1 MKNEQQRS
9 RRDRKSGIWCLKIR
23 VLIKL
28 SRKLWPIPV
37 RKILKTVGWLLW
49 QTSWHLPQLTLWKT
63 FCAMDPCPHYNGAYL
78 FLSCIWILFVCF
90 HRQHKLQIVFC
101 SHHMSPSC
109 YWNKAFISH
118 KFQHSTTC
126 QNDMIHSQEWFC
138 EIQSSPWHCSSF
150 NPKRCGL
157 FGQLR
162 RRGCPKWPYE
172 R

>member
-63 FCAMDPCPHYNGAYL
+63 FCAMDPCPHYNGAITILKCKGSLYDFKSD
-78 FLSCIWILFVCF
+78 FLNSKWQVLLSM
-90 HRQHKLQIVFC
+90 Q
-101 SHHMSPSC
+101 
-109 YWNKAFISH
+109 
-118 KFQHSTTC
+118 
-126 QNDMIHSQEWFC
+126 
-138 EIQSSPWHCSSF
+138 CSSVIF
-150 NPKRCGL
+150 NTRNQGL
-157 FGQLR
+157 RTFILQLKTTLLY
-162 RRGCPKWPYE
+162 CKYTYC
-172 R
+172 

>member
-63 FCAMDPCPHYNGAYL
+63 FCAMDPCPHYNGA
-78 FLSCIWILFVCF
+78 LFVLKLHLNLVC
-90 HRQHKLQIVFC
+90 QHMLQIFFC
-101 SHHMSPSC
+101 SQKMTQWCLDVDERKIYHGVWVVP
-109 YWNKAFISH
+109 NGT
-118 KFQHSTTC
+118 STFSELEN
-126 QNDMIHSQEWFC
+126 QRY
-138 EIQSSPWHCSSF
+138 EIF
-150 NPKRCGL
+150 
-157 FGQLR
+157 
-162 RRGCPKWPYE
+162 
-172 R
+172 